1 LVKVLDNIS
10 FIGMAG
16 SGKSTLGK
24 ALSEILST
32 SFVDTDLLIEDKFMQ
47 SLEELKQS
55 KGYKFVRLAE
65 EGIILNLQNDI
76 KVISTGGSAIYS
88 DKAISYLNSFSKIVY
103 ISTPLD
109 VIKSRIGVGQE
120 RGLAVAEGTTIEDT
134 YSERKPLYEKWA
146 QLTLDGTKPIN
157 DLVKDI
163 IRGL

>member
-1 LVKVLDNIS
+1 
-10 FIGMAG
+10 MAG

-103 ISTPLD
+103 IST
-109 VIKSRIGVGQE
+109 IGVGQE
-120 RGLAVAEGTTIEDT
+120 RGLAVAEGTTIEET